1 MASISVRNAVASTS
15 RVTRISTS
23 IRAYATATAAPDFA
37 LPEIHVGPTHR
48 SRYHEHYDQTLA
60 TDLMYMS
67 YNHRTSQRA
76 PVPPPTSE
84 PKTPYE
90 LNRPQPPPRGNRPLR
105 PSAKLVAPESV
116 PKLESIILHTMV
128 KEAIG
133 NKQSLLSAIMALRAI
148 SGESKNG
155 GGRQGSSGVQVVT
168 SKQGAAAFKLRA
180 GMPVAAKVELKGDA
194 MYDFLQS
201 LVDFVLP
208 RIREFPGVA
217 LPPPS
222 ASRSSPSA
230 LGGVVSFGLPANA
243 MALFPQIE
251 ANLDAYPRL
260 HGFHMH
266 FKTNARGDRA
276 QEQARAL
283 LSGFRVPFY
292 RK

>member
-1 MASISVRNAVASTS
+1 M
-15 RVTRISTS
+15 
-23 IRAYATATAAPDFA
+23 
-37 LPEIHVGPTHR
+37 
-48 SRYHEHYDQTLA
+48 
-60 TDLMYMS
+60 
-67 YNHRTSQRA
+67 
-76 PVPPPTSE
+76 
-84 PKTPYE
+84 
-90 LNRPQPPPRGNRPLR
+90 
-105 PSAKLVAPESV
+105 

-201 LVDFVLP
+201 MVDFVLP

-222 ASRSSPSA
+222 ASRNSPSA